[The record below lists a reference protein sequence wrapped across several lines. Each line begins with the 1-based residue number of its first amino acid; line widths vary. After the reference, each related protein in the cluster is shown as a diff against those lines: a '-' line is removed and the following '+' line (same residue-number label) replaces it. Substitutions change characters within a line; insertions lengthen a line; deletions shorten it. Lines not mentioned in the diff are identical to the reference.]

1 MMHSPSFLILAAPPG
16 HTGEP
21 SEIRVGDPRLLRS
34 MEKFHHP
41 HAQIEKHRSAV
52 DIAGHFPRRTL
63 EDGLHVDHIAV
74 VDERGELGGESCSAA
89 RSRTAPCAP

>member
-1 MMHSPSFLILAAPPG
+1 
-16 HTGEP
+16 
-21 SEIRVGDPRLLRS
+21 

-74 VDERGELGGESCSAA
+74 VDESGELGGESLLSGAKPN
-89 RSRTAPCAP
+89 RSLRL